1 MWRHTFVRDLYL
13 QDTPVEDIADLL
25 GDDPATVREYYSC
38 FDYLR
43 QQKLVSRVEKMWSA
57 DPLTKQLSLGARVA
71 PVF

>member
-1 MWRHTFVRDLYL
+1 
-13 QDTPVEDIADLL
+13 
-25 GDDPATVREYYSC
+25 VREYYSC